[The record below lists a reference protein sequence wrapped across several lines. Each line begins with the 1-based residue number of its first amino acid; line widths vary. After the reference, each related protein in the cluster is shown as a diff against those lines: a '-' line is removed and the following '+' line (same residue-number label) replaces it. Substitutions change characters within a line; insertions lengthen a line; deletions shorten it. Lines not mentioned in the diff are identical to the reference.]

1 MAGRGG
7 PGMLRHVLLF
17 VLPLASSLECIAE
30 RAFDA
35 PTRGRCNSHAG
46 DYGPPLP
53 SLLPLDATRGG
64 AEGGA
69 DADGG
74 GAAPAT
80 EHPEV
85 PVNFRVPLAG
95 DR

>member
-1 MAGRGG
+1 MSGFLTRS
-7 PGMLRHVLLF
+7 RLLDGD
-17 VLPLASSLECIAE
+17 SDDDDE
-30 RAFDA
+30 DA
-35 PTRGRCNSHAG
+35 PDDGR
-46 DYGPPLP
+46 
-53 SLLPLDATRGG
+53 
-64 AEGGA
+64 
-69 DADGG
+69 